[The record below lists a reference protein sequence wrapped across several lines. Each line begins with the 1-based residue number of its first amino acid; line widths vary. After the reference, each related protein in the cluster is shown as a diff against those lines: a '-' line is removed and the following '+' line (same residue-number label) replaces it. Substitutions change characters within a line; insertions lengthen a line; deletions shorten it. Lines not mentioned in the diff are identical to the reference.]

1 MVAPSPTKPCTF
13 PHCDGRM
20 TLKIREPREG
30 STDAAERFWECES
43 NPEHIERARQMP
55 DQAASP

>member
-20 TLKIREPREG
+20 TLKIHESREG
-30 STDAAERFWECES
+30 LADVGERFWECERNS
-43 NPEHIERARQMP
+43 EHIERAREIP
-55 DQAASP
+55 GQAAS